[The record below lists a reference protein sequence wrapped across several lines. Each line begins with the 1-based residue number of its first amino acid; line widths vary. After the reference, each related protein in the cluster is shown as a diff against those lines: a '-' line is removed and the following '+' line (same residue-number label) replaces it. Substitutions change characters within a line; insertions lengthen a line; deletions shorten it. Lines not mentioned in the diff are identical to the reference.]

1 MQENQDLRV
10 NIIGDSSKLNQALG
24 RAEGRL
30 KSFSSNL
37 SKIGTTLTTKLTIP
51 LGIAA
56 GASFKM
62 AADFDESLNKVQVS
76 FRDTA
81 DEVIAFS
88 KTALSQLGLSQAQAL
103 ETAALFGDMATGMGA
118 TTKEASNMATSL
130 TSLSADLASFKNI
143 QQGVAQTALASVFTG
158 ETESLKKLGIV
169 MTETNLKE
177 FARQQGIQKSIKDMT
192 QLEKVEL
199 RYQFVMSKTQN
210 AQGDFAR
217 TSGSASNQLRTLQN
231 TLVELGTKIGQ
242 VLLPP
247 VTKVIQKVTELLNNF
262 IALDSEAKKQI
273 VTFGLLAASLGPVL
287 LIFSQI
293 AKVIAFVMS
302 PIGAVIT
309 GIAALGAAFLYL
321 KDNWEAV
328 KERIGDWSWWKN
340 MLIGMLQFFI
350 ENNPFAQIIKGIN
363 TVLDYMG
370 KDPIPNPFEKFSDEY
385 LEDLKDT
392 NTEYVNEFKN
402 FGESIKNQLAGVGD
416 IIGNALGLGGGGTAA
431 TGGREQVSALD
442 VLTTGLKNASGS
454 FYQFGIV
461 AKQVT
466 TDVLEEGIKPLAQQF
481 QTLGGALIPQIG
493 QALTEGFA
501 AIADGENPIKRIGT
515 LLVGLVAR
523 LAAAAAAAFI
533 LSSLLGGVFGISQI
547 GKTLT
552 SFTSIFGALSGIA
565 LAKGGIIT
573 GPTVAMMGEYSGVR
587 SNPEVV
593 APLNKLKSMIG
604 GGGPMQ
610 GEFVLKG
617 QDLILALQRAEKSR
631 NRTI

>member
-1 MQENQDLRV
+1 MFENQDLRV
-10 NIIGDSSKLNQALG
+10 NIIGDASKLNQALG

-30 KSFSSNL
+30 KSFSSSL
-37 SKIGTTLTTKLTIP
+37 SKIGTTLTTRLTVP

-76 FRDTA
+76 FRDTS

-118 TTKEASNMATSL
+118 TTKEASSMATSL
-130 TSLSADLASFKNI
+130 TALSADLASFKNI
-143 QQGVAQTALASVFTG
+143 QQDVAQTALASVFTG

-199 RYQFVMSKTQN
+199 RYQFVMAKTQN

-231 TLVELGTKIGQ
+231 TLIELGTKIGQ

-247 VTKVIQKVTELLNNF
+247 VTKIIQKITGLLNNF

-340 MLIGMLQFFI
+340 MLIGMIQFFI
-350 ENNPFAQIIKGIN
+350 ENNPFALIIKGIN
-363 TVLDYMG
+363 SALEYIG
-370 KDPIPNPFEKFSDEY
+370 KDLIPNPFEKFSNEY
-385 LEDLKDT
+385 LEELKDT
-392 NTEYVNEFKN
+392 NKEYEHEFKN
-402 FGESIKNQLAGVGD
+402 FGESIKNQLAGVGN

-431 TGGREQVSALD
+431 GGGREQIGALD
-442 VLTTGLKNASGS
+442 VLQKGLKKASGS
-454 FYQFGIV
+454 FYQFGLI

-466 TDVLEEGIKPLAQQF
+466 NEVLENSIKPLGAQL
-481 QTLGGALIPQIG
+481 QTFGETLIPQIG
-493 QALTEGFA
+493 QALADGFA
-501 AIADGENPIKRIGT
+501 AIAQGENPIKRLTT
-515 LLVGLVAR
+515 LIKGLVVR
-523 LAAAAAAAFI
+523 LIAAAAAAAVLSAI
-533 LSSLLGGVFGISQI
+533 LTGGKAGAFLPKFKSLMSGMLNIPGMASG
-547 GKTLT
+547 
-552 SFTSIFGALSGIA
+552 GIA
-565 LAKGGIIT
+565 FGQTPVMVGD
-573 GPTVAMMGEYSGVR
+573 YSGVR
-587 SNPEVV
+587 SNPEVI
-593 APLNKLKSMIG
+593 APLNKLQAMIG
-604 GGGPMQ
+604 NGSQNVQ
-610 GEFVLKG
+610 GEFVLRG
-617 QDLILALQRAEKSR
+617 QDLVVALQRAER
-631 NRTI
+631 NRNRFK

>member
-1 MQENQDLRV
+1 MFENQDLRV
-10 NIIGDSSKLNQALG
+10 NIIGDTSKLNQALG

-30 KSFSSNL
+30 KSFSSSL
-37 SKIGTTLTTKLTIP
+37 SKIGTTLTTRLTVP

-199 RYQFVMSKTQN
+199 RYQFVMAKTQN

-231 TLVELGTKIGQ
+231 TLIELGTKIGQ

-247 VTKVIQKVTELLNNF
+247 VTKVIQKLTGLLNNF

-273 VTFGLLAASLGPVL
+273 ITFGLLAASLGPVL
-287 LIFSQI
+287 LIFGQI

-340 MLIGMLQFFI
+340 MLIGMIQFFI
-350 ENNPFAQIIKGIN
+350 ENNPFALIIKGIN
-363 TVLDYMG
+363 AALEYIG
-370 KDPIPNPFEKFSDEY
+370 KDPIPNPFEKFSNEY
-385 LEDLKDT
+385 LEELKDT

-402 FGESIKNQLAGVGD
+402 FGESIKNQLAGVGN
-416 IIGNALGLGGGGTAA
+416 IIGNALGLGGGGG
-431 TGGREQVSALD
+431 GGREQIGALD
-442 VLTTGLKNASGS
+442 VLQTGLKNASGS
-454 FYQFGIV
+454 FYQFGLI

-466 TDVLEEGIKPLAQQF
+466 NEVLENTIKPLGAQL
-481 QTLGGALIPQIG
+481 QTFGETLIPQIG
-493 QALTEGFA
+493 QALADGFA
-501 AIADGENPIKRIGT
+501 AIAQGENPIKRLTT
-515 LLVGLVAR
+515 LIKGLVVR
-523 LAAAAAAAFI
+523 LIAAAAAAAI
-533 LSSLLGGVFGISQI
+533 LAAILTGGKAGAFLPKFKSLM
-547 GKTLT
+547 
-552 SFTSIFGALSGIA
+552 SGMLDIPGM
-565 LAKGGIIT
+565 AKGGIAFGQT
-573 GPTVAMMGEYSGVR
+573 PVMVGDYSGVR
-587 SNPEVV
+587 SNPEVI
-593 APLNKLKSMIG
+593 APLNKLKAMIG
-604 GGGPMQ
+604 GGSQ
-610 GEFVLKG
+610 NVTGEFVLRG
-617 QDLILALQRAEKSR
+617 QDLVVALQRAEKSR
-631 NRTI
+631 NRIL